1 MRDDREQL
9 TRTVQEIFIINLVMT
24 ALAYVLFGVALVTV
38 PRLQDEK
45 LLKKNYLIINMIWRL
60 IFMTNMKISLKIKD
74 SN

>member
-45 LLKKNYLIINMIWRL
+45 LLYIIASMAHAN
-60 IFMTNMKISLKIKD
+60 
-74 SN
+74 